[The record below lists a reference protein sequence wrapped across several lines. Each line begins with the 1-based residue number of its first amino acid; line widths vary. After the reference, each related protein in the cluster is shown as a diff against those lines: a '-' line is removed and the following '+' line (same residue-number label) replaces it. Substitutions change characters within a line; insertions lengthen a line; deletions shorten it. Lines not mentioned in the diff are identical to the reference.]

1 MFENAEALIS
11 SRTFSVFSSV
21 SDMTQ
26 QIEQGNCEA
35 PADQITTIVSRIA
48 RDVTVDLSLLRE
60 LYVRLVIVA
69 LAHFTEI
76 HRFHSIRDYFVLRFD
91 FSGWLVF
98 GN

>member
-1 MFENAEALIS
+1 MNREIVKL
-11 SRTFSVFSSV
+11 
-21 SDMTQ
+21 Q
-26 QIEQGNCEA
+26 QTRLPIFVA
-35 PADQITTIVSRIA
+35 IVSRLLA